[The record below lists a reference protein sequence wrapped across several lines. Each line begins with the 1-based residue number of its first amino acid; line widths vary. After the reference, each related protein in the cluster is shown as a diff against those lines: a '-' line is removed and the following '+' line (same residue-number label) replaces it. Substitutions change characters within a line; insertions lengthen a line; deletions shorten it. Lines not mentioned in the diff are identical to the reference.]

1 MSNVKQIKIGDTLY
15 DLLGHAIING
25 SGNAMTHRFKLKIGS
40 NLAVSDDSTNQQT
53 VISVDTDNSVTSG
66 SGKPVTSGAVY
77 NVVGDIE
84 TLLAS
89 I

>member
-1 MSNVKQIKIGDTLY
+1 MSNVKQVQIGNSVY

-25 SGNAMTHRFKLKIGS
+25 SGNTMTQRFKLKAGS
-40 NLAVSDDSTNQQT
+40 NLKAEDDSVNQQT